1 MKHSNRYTKRGGAAV
16 AAAVLTLGL
25 AGQSVDASQ
34 LTAAAA
40 SVLDT
45 TVEEALALAG
55 TITPTPTPDAAIVP
69 TEEAVQ
75 PAAQAVP
82 VAADVVAV
90 PEPAIPE
97 ATEEAVQEKEEKPE
111 LIVQADQPEIE
122 AIPSTE
128 DAEEET
134 EVTESV
140 EETEAEESPEP
151 IEESTAPTETAEL
164 EQPSEEDTAE
174 ADTVQGEETAEAEAP
189 VETPAEA
196 AIETEKTATKDA
208 NHQDTPAVSEEADTP
223 ETQELT
229 ETFDSDITTSGVTE
243 LVGSAEETTSPIVG
257 ASSGAT
263 QLIGDTTRKYTA
275 AVQTTA
281 ATAPTKQPTPTAP
294 AQMKHF
300 GKTKPT
306 VTAAP
311 SAEAT
316 KQNVSTPLRPNTSGV
331 RAASSTPK
339 TGDISETHLYG
350 ILSFVSA
357 AALLI
362 QFLPTLLRR
371 KKS

>member
-45 TVEEALALAG
+45 TVEEALGLTG

-69 TEEAVQ
+69 TEATAQ
-75 PAAQAVP
+75 PAAQAAP
-82 VAADVVAV
+82 VAAEVEAV
-90 PEPAIPE
+90 PEPVIPE
-97 ATEEAVQEKEEKPE
+97 ATEAAVQEKEEKPE
-111 LIVQADQPEIE
+111 LIVQADQPESE

-128 DAEEET
+128 DAAEET
-134 EVTESV
+134 EVTES
-140 EETEAEESPEP
+140 PEP
-151 IEESTAPTETAEL
+151 LEESTAPTETAEL

-174 ADTVQGEETAEAEAP
+174 ADTVQGEETVEAEAP
-189 VETPAEA
+189 VETPAEDV
-196 AIETEKTATKDA
+196 IETEETATEDA
-208 NHQDTPAVSEEADTP
+208 NHQDAPAVSEEADTP
-223 ETQELT
+223 EAQYLT
-229 ETFDSDITTSGVTE
+229 ETSDSFVTTSGVTE

-281 ATAPTKQPTPTAP
+281 ATAPTKQPTPTAS

-300 GKTKPT
+300 GKAKST

-316 KQNVSTPLRPNTSGV
+316 KQNVSTPSKPNASGV

-339 TGDISETHLYG
+339 TGDTSGTRLYG

-357 AALLI
+357 AVLLI
-362 QFLPTLLRR
+362 QLLPTLLRR
-371 KKS
+371 KES